1 MVSATHLS
9 EKGVAGLVIP
19 RKVCA
24 SDDYRR
30 ELRKQFVIRR
40 LLEIGI
46 DEYEGREIH
55 ELEYDT
61 LKRILALARATRS

>member
-1 MVSATHLS
+1 M
-9 EKGVAGLVIP
+9 
-19 RKVCA
+19 
-24 SDDYRR
+24 SDEYQRQ
-30 ELRKQFVIRR
+30 LQKQFVIRR

-55 ELEYDT
+55 ELEYDA

>member
-1 MVSATHLS
+1 MAIL
-9 EKGVAGLVIP
+9 
-19 RKVCA
+19 RKACM
-24 SDDYRR
+24 SDEYRR
-30 ELRKQFVIRR
+30 QLQKQFVIRR

-55 ELEYDT
+55 ELEYDA

>member
-1 MVSATHLS
+1 M
-9 EKGVAGLVIP
+9 
-19 RKVCA
+19 
-24 SDDYRR
+24 SDEYRR
-30 ELRKQFVIRR
+30 QLQKQFVIRR